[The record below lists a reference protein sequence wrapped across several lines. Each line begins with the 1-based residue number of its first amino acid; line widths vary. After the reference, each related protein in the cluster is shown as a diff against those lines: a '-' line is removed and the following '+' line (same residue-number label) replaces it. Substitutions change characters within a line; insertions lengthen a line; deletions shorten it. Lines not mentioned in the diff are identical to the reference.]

1 MDQDQGF
8 LDDCKDKV
16 YNLWRM
22 FLDMKNTILL
32 AIIGLFVLGGIF
44 LFTKD
49 GSAITEN
56 VVNQGVSGDVQ
67 AVTLS
72 EKDLNYYPNTFTV
85 ESGKPVELTLD
96 SSVKGCLRSFNI
108 KDLGVSK
115 YAKTPNDKIIFTP
128 TKKGSHT
135 FACSMGMGY
144 GTIIVK

>member
-56 VVNQGVSGDVQ
+56 VVIQGV
-67 AVTLS
+67 
-72 EKDLNYYPNTFTV
+72 
-85 ESGKPVELTLD
+85 
-96 SSVKGCLRSFNI
+96 
-108 KDLGVSK
+108 
-115 YAKTPNDKIIFTP
+115 
-128 TKKGSHT
+128 
-135 FACSMGMGY
+135 
-144 GTIIVK
+144 